1 MVKHL
6 VWNAGSKKKESCEIT
21 SVYKM
26 PRKNGG
32 GYIYF
37 ATGEDS
43 EGKNVSGIVGEKKA
57 RELADKL
64 GKSISIRQPKRKSS
78 KKSSKKRSSKRKS
91 SKKRSSKKRSS
102 KKSSKKRSS
111 KRKSSKK
118 SSKKRSSKKRSSKK
132 RSSKKS
138 SKKRSS
144 KKSSKKSSKRY

>member
-91 SKKRSSKKRSS
+91 SKK
-102 KKSSKKRSS
+102 
-111 KRKSSKK
+111 

-144 KKSSKKSSKRY
+144 KKSSKKRSSKKSSKKSSKRY